1 VTSPVKSIPAVR
13 AALVAA
19 LCLAASPL
27 QAADGVLIVEK
38 TTSAGK
44 TQTNQIQIEK
54 DRMRAETAGQ
64 AGEKQTIV
72 FDGVKQVLWI
82 INDARKSYN
91 EMTKAD
97 IDRIGGQMSEA
108 MSRMQEQLK
117 GLPPEQRAQIE
128 AMMKGRGMPGAD
140 AAPAPKTAYRKTGT
154 DKVATWTCDKY
165 EGTQNSQKVSELC
178 TVEPAAIGFTM
189 ADFQVT
195 KQLME
200 FFRKLAPQGADRM
213 FAVGTPEEQG
223 FSGVPVRRATFV
235 NGQLQS
241 VSETAE
247 VRRQTFPASAFEV
260 PPGFQKE
267 SFLGGRGRGQ

>member
-1 VTSPVKSIPAVR
+1 MQ

-27 QAADGVLIVEK
+27 QAADGVLVIEK
-38 TTSAGK
+38 TTSGAN

-82 INDARKSYN
+82 INDAKKSYN

-97 IDRIGGQMSEA
+97 IDRIGGQMSDA
-108 MSRMQEQLK
+108 MARMEEQLK
-117 GLPPEQRAQIE
+117 GLPPAQRAQIE
-128 AMMKGRGMPGAD
+128 AMMKGRGIGA
-140 AAPAPKTAYRKTGT
+140 AAAQAPKTEYRKTGT
-154 DKVATWTCDKY
+154 DKVGSWTCDKY
-165 EGTQNSQKVSELC
+165 EGTQNNQKVSELC
-178 TVEPAAIGFTM
+178 TVEPSTIGFTM

-223 FSGVPVRRATFV
+223 FGGVPVRRVAFL
-235 NGQLQS
+235 NGQQQS

-247 VRRQTFPASAFEV
+247 VRRQTFPASTFEV
-260 PPGFQKE
+260 PAGYQKE